1 MLGECNENIWVLKLH
16 VGKENYIN
24 VYKDTFYHNRNKMV
38 LQIIILIGKNKLC
51 CADFYLNGQFL
62 K

>member
-1 MLGECNENIWVLKLH
+1 MLGECNENIWASKLH
-16 VGKENYIN
+16 AGKEIYID
-24 VYKDTFYHNRNKMV
+24 VYNDNFYHKHNKIV
-38 LQIIILIGKNKLC
+38 LQIVILIAKNKPY